1 MINSRLLG
9 NDKVIGK
16 TKNFLQ
22 IIIEINLFLDVIS
35 KNSDF
40 QNCKYRRVQMKRTTI
55 FIIFILMLSILLFT
69 SCGKKEVERELPE
82 REEIEEPTATEETDI
97 TPEKEIEKVSKV
109 SKEEIQPEI
118 VLKGEKVF
126 ELQLVAVRD
135 YARIE
140 AEQNKLARY
149 GYNTFITTTVK
160 GGKTF
165 YRLRLDDLYTYSEAF
180 ALGEKLK
187 EQFFSIHEYWIQK
200 VK

>member
-1 MINSRLLG
+1 
-9 NDKVIGK
+9 
-16 TKNFLQ
+16 
-22 IIIEINLFLDVIS
+22 
-35 KNSDF
+35 
-40 QNCKYRRVQMKRTTI
+40 MKRTTI

-69 SCGKKEVERELPE
+69 SCGKKEVEREVPE
-82 REEIEEPTATEETDI
+82 QEEIEEPTATEETDI

-160 GGKTF
+160 GGDTY

>member
-1 MINSRLLG
+1 
-9 NDKVIGK
+9 
-16 TKNFLQ
+16 
-22 IIIEINLFLDVIS
+22 
-35 KNSDF
+35 
-40 QNCKYRRVQMKRTTI
+40 MKKTTI
-55 FIIFILMLSILLFT
+55 FIICFVFLSILLFT
-69 SCGKKEVERELPE
+69 SCGKKKEVERELPKQ
-82 REEIEEPTATEETDI
+82 EEIEEPAATEEPVI
-97 TPEKEIEKVSKV
+97 IPQEEIEEVPEV
-109 SKEEIQPEI
+109 SKEEIQPEKIVKEEKKEIQPEI
-118 VLKGEKVF
+118 VLKGKKVF

-160 GGKTF
+160 DGETF
-165 YRLRLDDLYTYSEAF
+165 YRLRLDDLYTYSEAN

>member
-1 MINSRLLG
+1 
-9 NDKVIGK
+9 
-16 TKNFLQ
+16 
-22 IIIEINLFLDVIS
+22 
-35 KNSDF
+35 
-40 QNCKYRRVQMKRTTI
+40 
-55 FIIFILMLSILLFT
+55 LLFT
-69 SCGKKEVERELPE
+69 SCGKKEVEREVPE
-82 REEIEEPTATEETDI
+82 QEEIEEPTATEETDI

-160 GGKTF
+160 GGDTY

>member
-1 MINSRLLG
+1 M
-9 NDKVIGK
+9 
-16 TKNFLQ
+16 
-22 IIIEINLFLDVIS
+22 
-35 KNSDF
+35 
-40 QNCKYRRVQMKRTTI
+40 
-55 FIIFILMLSILLFT
+55 LFT
-69 SCGKKEVERELPE
+69 SCGKKEVEREVPE
-82 REEIEEPTATEETDI
+82 QEEIEEPTATEETDI

-160 GGKTF
+160 GGDTY

>member
-1 MINSRLLG
+1 
-9 NDKVIGK
+9 
-16 TKNFLQ
+16 
-22 IIIEINLFLDVIS
+22 
-35 KNSDF
+35 
-40 QNCKYRRVQMKRTTI
+40 MKRTTI
-55 FIIFILMLSILLFT
+55 FIICFLFFSILLFT
-69 SCGKKEVERELPE
+69 SCGKKEAERELPKLE
-82 REEIEEPTATEETDI
+82 KTEEPAATEEPVI
-97 TPEKEIEKVSKV
+97 TPQEEIEKVSKV
-109 SKEEIQPEI
+109 SKEEIQPEKTVKEEKKEIQPEI
-118 VLKGEKVF
+118 VLKGKKVF

-140 AEQNKLARY
+140 AEQNKLARN

-160 GGKTF
+160 DGETF

>member
-1 MINSRLLG
+1 
-9 NDKVIGK
+9 
-16 TKNFLQ
+16 
-22 IIIEINLFLDVIS
+22 
-35 KNSDF
+35 
-40 QNCKYRRVQMKRTTI
+40 MKRTTI
-55 FIIFILMLSILLFT
+55 LIICFLIISFLLFT
-69 SCGKKEVERELPE
+69 NCSKKQERELPE
-82 REEIEEPTATEETDI
+82 QEKTEEPAATEEPGI
-97 TPEKEIEKVSKV
+97 TPQKEIVSVESGEEIQPEVTLKEE
-109 SKEEIQPEI
+109 EEIQPEI
-118 VLKGEKVF
+118 TLKGKKVF

-160 GGKTF
+160 GGDTY

-187 EQFFSIHEYWIQK
+187 KQFSSINEYWIQK